1 MEEIINIYCV
11 AEIGRTTYGGKPI
24 YANITYGDNAYDIED
39 ATTWCSEEYLVQDM
53 KKFLPDRVYRIRHV
67 EDTIKRVID

>member
-11 AEIGRTTYGGKPI
+11 AEIGRTYGGKPI
-24 YANITYGDNAYDIED
+24 YANISYGDKAYAIED
-39 ATTWCSEEYLVQDM
+39 ATTWDNEEYLVEDM